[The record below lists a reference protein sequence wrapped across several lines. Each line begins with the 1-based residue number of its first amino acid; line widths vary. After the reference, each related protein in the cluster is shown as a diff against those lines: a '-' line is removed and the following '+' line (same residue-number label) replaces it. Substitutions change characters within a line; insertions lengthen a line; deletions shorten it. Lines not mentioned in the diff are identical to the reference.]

1 MKQYDL
7 EAKFDSRRSF
17 YGKAVVV
24 EDGDSLSLISYKSCI
39 CKIEAKGLDDVT
51 VKIYN
56 VRDYYG
62 NSLTFSS
69 TSLRHLK
76 EFLKQNG
83 LKAESKAQIEADYD
97 VYDGGQTDKKVRIKE
112 D

>member
-7 EAKFDSRRSF
+7 EAKFDSRKSF

-24 EDGDSLSLISYKSCI
+24 EEYNSVSLISYKSCI
-39 CKIEAKGLDDVT
+39 CQIQELGNKDKV

-56 VRDYYG
+56 VRDYHG

-97 VYDGGQTDKKVRIKE
+97 VYDGGQTDAN
-112 D
+112 